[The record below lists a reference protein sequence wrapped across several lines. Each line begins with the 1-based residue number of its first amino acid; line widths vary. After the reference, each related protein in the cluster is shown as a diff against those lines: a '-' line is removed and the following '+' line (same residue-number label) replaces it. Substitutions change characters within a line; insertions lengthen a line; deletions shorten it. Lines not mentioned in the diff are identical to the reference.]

1 MELSFDQIGPAQPA
15 FPVVLSIPHAGRD
28 YPYDIDKYC
37 QFPSYQLLCLEDRY
51 ADLLADHAW
60 RAGYSGLVAR
70 TPRAII
76 DLNRAEYDLDPAM
89 LTTPTGPPA
98 LLSVKARGGLGL
110 IPRRTA
116 GLGELWRRRFTP
128 AEVEARITGHHR
140 PYHQALG
147 ALVQQAMDQ
156 FGTALLLDV
165 HSMPPLPST
174 SGQQA
179 PQIVIGDRFGGSAAP
194 MLTEI
199 ACATATQAGFR
210 VALNAPY
217 AGGHILDRHGRRDD
231 GIHALQIEVDRQL
244 YLDAA
249 LSEPGAGID
258 RIKALIAGIAAELSR
273 ALTSRALPIA
283 AE

>member
-1 MELSFDQIGPAQPA
+1 MELSFDQIGPAQPGL
-15 FPVVLSIPHAGRD
+15 PVVLSIPHAGRD
-28 YPYDIDKYC
+28 YPYDIDKYS
-37 QFPSYQLLCLEDRY
+37 QFRSFDLLCLEDRY
-51 ADLLADHAW
+51 ADLLADQAW
-60 RAGYSGLVAR
+60 RAGYSGLVSR

-76 DLNRAEYDLDPAM
+76 DLNRAEHDLDPAM

-147 ALVQQAMDQ
+147 ALMQQALDR
-156 FGTALLLDV
+156 FGAALLLDV
-165 HSMPPLPST
+165 HSMPPLPSP

-179 PQIVIGDRFGGSAAP
+179 PQIVIGDRFGRSAAP

-199 ACATATQAGFR
+199 ACATAKQAGFR

-217 AGGHILDRHGRRDD
+217 AGGHILDRHARRED

-273 ALTSRALPIA
+273 ALTNRALPIA

>member
-1 MELSFDQIGPAQPA
+1 MQASFERIGATPPA
-15 FPVVLSIPHAGRD
+15 FPIIISVPHAGRD
-28 YPYDIDKYC
+28 YPWDIDEYC
-37 QFPSYQLLCLEDRY
+37 HFPPSRLLCLEDRY
-51 ADLLADHAW
+51 ANLLVEHAW
-60 RAGYSGLVAR
+60 RAGYSGLVSR

-140 PYHQALG
+140 PYHLALS
-147 ALVQQAMDQ
+147 ALVQQAVNS
-156 FGTALLLDV
+156 FGSALLLDV
-165 HSMPPLPST
+165 HSMPPLPGT
-174 SGQQA
+174 SGQPA
-179 PQIVIGDRFGGSAAP
+179 PQIVIGDRFGKSAAP
-194 MLTEI
+194 ILTEI
-199 ACATATQAGFR
+199 AYATATQAGFR
-210 VALNAPY
+210 VAVNTPY

-249 LSEPGAGID
+249 LSEPGSGID
-258 RIKALIAGIAAELSR
+258 RIKALIAGLAATLSR
-273 ALTSRALPIA
+273 ALTNEALPIA

>member
-1 MELSFDQIGPAQPA
+1 MELSFDQIGPTQPA

-60 RAGYSGLVAR
+60 RDGYSGLVSR

-76 DLNRAEYDLDPAM
+76 DLNRAEHDLDPAM

-116 GLGELWRRRFTP
+116 GLGELWRRSFTP
-128 AEVEARITGHHR
+128 TEVEARITGHHR

-179 PQIVIGDRFGGSAAP
+179 PQIVIGDRFGRSAAP

-244 YLDAA
+244 YLDAT

-273 ALTSRALPIA
+273 ALTNRALPIA